1 MLHLDYH
8 GDLTATRG
16 LIRQEDRE
24 ALAAKLRSNAQDEG
38 SEIAAVDLPPV
49 KTRPVHSEALTNRLQ
64 AQRVIALQ
72 AEIIQR
78 PNLALCLFI
87 EQLLAEVG
95 DSMDRAYQ
103 TRSFDFSAT
112 SAHHDLERTDA
123 AMEGAVAW
131 ETVQKEMESHTRDVP
146 GDRQAVLPWLLERA
160 QVDNLGLLAALLAA
174 TVYRVRGYNNTPYTR
189 HLDRLAGLVGLDMSK
204 WWSPSVQS
212 YLGHVSKD
220 RIAAVVAE
228 AVGES
233 EAKQLLSMKKG
244 EAAAAAE
251 RLLDGKGWVPE
262 LMRAR
267 GIQADDSGDRDSDQG
282 VDEGPDAE

>member
-1 MLHLDYH
+1 MQGDGPDEAQLAKFRNNIEGWQDKIAEIRGALYDYPANLKPLSGVMLHLDYH

-24 ALAAKLRSNAQDEG
+24 TLAAKLRSNAQDEG
-38 SEIAAVDLPPV
+38 PKIAAVDLPPV

-64 AQRVIALQ
+64 AKRVIALQ

-87 EQLLAEVG
+87 EQLLAQVG

-123 AMEGAVAW
+123 AMGSALAW
-131 ETVQKEMESHTRDVP
+131 ETVRKEMESHTRDVP

-160 QVDNLGLLAALLAA
+160 QVDNLGLLAALLAT
-174 TVYRVRGYNNTPYTR
+174 TVYRVRGYNNTPNTR

-212 YLGHVSKD
+212 YLLRSRSDV
-220 RIAAVVAE
+220 RFPIIR
-228 AVGES
+228 S
-233 EAKQLLSMKKG
+233 EG
-244 EAAAAAE
+244 TT
-251 RLLDGKGWVPE
+251 R
-262 LMRAR
+262 
-267 GIQADDSGDRDSDQG
+267 
-282 VDEGPDAE
+282 